1 MALGWRHAT
10 CMTAVALGPPRS
22 VKTQTVSPKGFTS
35 WLSSVAS
42 SPGAPTH
49 TFQKPNLLH
58 RFAGFFLR
66 LRHNHLDEQNAHPRD
81 RSGRVYPPT
90 PPLKIR
96 SFPQKVCRK
105 FDAGNATSSVACE
118 RRLPK
123 CYWRIA
129 RHLLQGTTHPFP
141 SLSFR
146 PDPERSEG
154 VVEES
159 AVVLRLVYIG
169 TTSGCPHRLDQ
180 ATLSRNVLLNAV

>member
-1 MALGWRHAT
+1 MYDCGCPWPSAICQNTNCFSQGVHLMVVK
-10 CMTAVALGPPRS
+10 CCLVARRSNSYIPKTKSPPPFCRFF
-22 VKTQTVSPKGFTS
+22 P
-35 WLSSVAS
+35 SSQAQS
-42 SPGAPTH
+42 
-49 TFQKPNLLH
+49 
-58 RFAGFFLR
+58 
-66 LRHNHLDEQNAHPRD
+66 
-81 RSGRVYPPT
+81 SGRAECSSKGPKRKGVPPH